1 MTSGVN
7 REYTTI
13 DRCGQRRSAEVFSK
27 FLNLDKEKQ
36 DRIINAAIKEFA
48 QKGYDSA
55 STNEIVKE
63 AGISKGLLFHY
74 FQNKKQLYLFLFD
87 YCYELIAT
95 EFYQK
100 IDLSETDFFKRMRAA
115 VTIKMELLSV
125 YPALF
130 HFLQAVYIEDSR
142 EIKAEFAEKYQQ
154 LLETNFAKMYEN
166 IDITKFRDDIDLE
179 KILKII
185 TWTFEKLSD
194 EELNKAKFLPT
205 HEIDYQQVSMKAE
218 QYFEVLIKVFYK

>member
-1 MTSGVN
+1 M
-7 REYTTI
+7 
-13 DRCGQRRSAEVFSK
+13 FSK